1 MVMFLTSAGGE
12 LDLGAL
18 IPSLDS
24 VLGALDIL
32 TRALVLAG
40 PLSLLGFGLFFFL
53 KPPGEANYTA
63 GYRFR
68 YGMSKV
74 AVWQWMQRLAGIVYG
89 GLGLLLTLIM
99 GIVVTT
105 FSGIDAYEMVW
116 RAVTCLIWEAVLVI
130 LATAAINITV
140 MIRYDRKGNL
150 RREKE

>member
-18 IPSLDS
+18 IPSLES

-74 AVWQWMQRLAGIVYG
+74 AVWQWMQRLAGMVYG
-89 GLGLLLTLIM
+89 GLGLLLTLVM

-105 FSGIDAYEMVW
+105 FSGVDEMVW

>member
-74 AVWQWMQRLAGIVYG
+74 EVWQWMQRLAGMVYG

-150 RREKE
+150 RKGKE

>member
-68 YGMSKV
+68 YSMSKV
-74 AVWQWMQRLAGIVYG
+74 EVWQWMQRLAGMVYG

-150 RREKE
+150 RKGKE

>member
-18 IPSLDS
+18 IPSLES

-68 YGMSKV
+68 YGMARVGS
-74 AVWQWMQRLAGIVYG
+74 WQFMQKLAGIVYSIT
-89 GLGLLLTLIM
+89 GLLLTVIMAFLCARFKYLAPMDMVMTAGKMILWEVGALIVATL
-99 GIVVTT
+99 GINV
-105 FSGIDAYEMVW
+105 
-116 RAVTCLIWEAVLVI
+116 
-130 LATAAINITV
+130 TV
-140 MIRYDRKGNL
+140 MILFDHKGKRRK
-150 RREKE
+150 K

>member
-18 IPSLDS
+18 IPSLES

-74 AVWQWMQRLAGIVYG
+74 AVWQWMQRLAGMVYG
-89 GLGLLLTLIM
+89 GLGLLLTLVM

-105 FSGIDAYEMVW
+105 FSGVDAYEMVW
-116 RAVTCLIWEAVLVI
+116 RAVNCLIWEAVLVI

>member
-12 LDLGAL
+12 LDLGTL

-32 TRALVLAG
+32 ARILVLAG

-74 AVWQWMQRLAGIVYG
+74 AVWQWMQRLAGMVYG
-89 GLGLLLTLIM
+89 GLGLLLTLVM
-99 GIVVTT
+99 GVVVTT
-105 FSGIDAYEMVW
+105 FSGLDAYEMVW
-116 RAVTCLIWEAVLVI
+116 KAVTCLIWEAVLVI

-150 RREKE
+150 RKDKE

>member
-74 AVWQWMQRLAGIVYG
+74 EVWQWMQRLAGIVYG